1 MHAACTPHEHGTLHG
16 SHLPR
21 RDPAFLRARLHR
33 AQLLWRM
40 SEDRAAAAE
49 LGSVLEVFAPTSAG
63 VETARTRFVAF
74 LFRALILLD
83 CHQFGAALVRATPIL
98 TPTLTLTPTLAPTP
112 TLTLTLAPA
121 PTLALTRPTCG
132 RRRSCA
138 SHRSLSGSCASPR
151 VAVCCRWAT
160 LSRRG
165 AT

>member
-1 MHAACTPHEHGTLHG
+1 MHAACTPHARRMRTACAPHEHGTLHG

-83 CHQFGAALVRATPIL
+83 CHQFGAALVRASQTPTPTLTPTLAQTPTLTLALTPIL
-98 TPTLTLTPTLAPTP
+98 TPTLTP
-112 TLTLTLAPA
+112 TLTQP
-121 PTLALTRPTCG
+121 
-132 RRRSCA
+132 
-138 SHRSLSGSCASPR
+138 
-151 VAVCCRWAT
+151 
-160 LSRRG
+160 
-165 AT
+165 